1 MPAKKKQKKDEWD
14 EFMDHVTAIEEPGA
28 SAVDWSLFKHFEV
41 THPPTPKKKRAPR
54 KKKQVPNKEPAISP
68 VVVDLV
74 VKASV
79 RDHACGLIPR
89 PMVTEDVPERAAHD
103 VPLYDEMI
111 KHLGEKEHDEHLFN
125 MLMELADMI

>member
-14 EFMDHVTAIEEPGA
+14 EFMDHVTVIDPLG
-28 SAVDWSLFKHFEV
+28 VDWSLFKHFKV

-74 VKASV
+74 VQASV
-79 RDHACGLIPR
+79 RDHALGLIQR
-89 PMVTEDVPERAAHD
+89 PMVAEEVPERAAHD
-103 VPLYDEMI
+103 VPLYDEMV
-111 KHLGEKEHDEHLFN
+111 KHLGEEEHDAHLFN